1 MEDRELRAMLI
12 EAGLT
17 DVHPG
22 VREAAHDALEAIDAG
37 G

>member
-1 MEDRELRAMLI
+1 MQKTKPASF
-12 EAGLT
+12 EACLT